1 MYFAFA
7 MIDGVIEV
15 FLTRFEWIFCDAFS
29 AKSGNDLKFR
39 ATSEESMKKEYYVDL
54 GLLIILMIT
63 TLFTITQIDNNSY
76 IIMFIVF
83 LVLSAYVN
91 FKFRIVLKYPYEGKF
106 SYFEKMTFL
115 LMELGKISYF
125 ISITDI
131 VYVNPNLDDHDFT
144 VYGKLAF
151 ILYLLLFKATSYVSD
166 DKLIYHFSKMVDIK
180 DIKDYELREK
190 SFNIYYLSLH
200 LENDNVLKLRL
211 SDYNY
216 QKLQKF
222 QFGIE

>member
-1 MYFAFA
+1 
-7 MIDGVIEV
+7 
-15 FLTRFEWIFCDAFS
+15 
-29 AKSGNDLKFR
+29 
-39 ATSEESMKKEYYVDL
+39 MKKEYYVDL

-91 FKFRIVLKYPYEGKF
+91 FKFRIVLKYPHEGKF

-151 ILYLLLFKATSYVSD
+151 ILYLLLF
-166 DKLIYHFSKMVDIK
+166 
-180 DIKDYELREK
+180 
-190 SFNIYYLSLH
+190 
-200 LENDNVLKLRL
+200 VL
-211 SDYNY
+211 
-216 QKLQKF
+216 LQ
-222 QFGIE
+222 

>member
-1 MYFAFA
+1 
-7 MIDGVIEV
+7 
-15 FLTRFEWIFCDAFS
+15 
-29 AKSGNDLKFR
+29 
-39 ATSEESMKKEYYVDL
+39 MKKEYYVDL

-83 LVLSAYVN
+83 LALSAYVN
-91 FKFRIVLKYPYEGKF
+91 FKFRIVLKYPYEGKS

-131 VYVNPNLDDHDFT
+131 VYVNPDLDYYHDIT

-151 ILYLLLFKATSYVSD
+151 IIYLLLFKATSYVSD

-180 DIKDYELREK
+180 DIKAYEVREK

-200 LENDNVLKLRL
+200 LENGDVLKLRL

-222 QFGIE
+222 QFEIE

>member
-1 MYFAFA
+1 
-7 MIDGVIEV
+7 
-15 FLTRFEWIFCDAFS
+15 
-29 AKSGNDLKFR
+29 
-39 ATSEESMKKEYYVDL
+39 
-54 GLLIILMIT
+54 
-63 TLFTITQIDNNSY
+63 
-76 IIMFIVF
+76 
-83 LVLSAYVN
+83 
-91 FKFRIVLKYPYEGKF
+91 
-106 SYFEKMTFL
+106 
-115 LMELGKISYF
+115 MELGKISYF

-166 DKLIYHFSKMVDIK
+166 DKLIYHFSKIVDIK

-200 LENDNVLKLRL
+200 LENGDVLKLRL

>member
-1 MYFAFA
+1 
-7 MIDGVIEV
+7 
-15 FLTRFEWIFCDAFS
+15 
-29 AKSGNDLKFR
+29 
-39 ATSEESMKKEYYVDL
+39 MKKEYYVDL

-91 FKFRIVLKYPYEGKF
+91 FKFRIVLKYPYEGKS

-131 VYVNPNLDDHDFT
+131 VYVNPDLDYYHDFT

-151 ILYLLLFKATSYVSD
+151 IIYLLLFKATSYVSD

-180 DIKDYELREK
+180 DIKAYEVREK

-200 LENDNVLKLRL
+200 LENGDVLKLRL

-222 QFGIE
+222 QFEIE